1 MSRKITGR
9 EWVKM
14 AKKIF
19 IAATMQNDGKTTVSL
34 GLIAAL
40 KKRFGRI
47 GFIKPIGQ
55 RYLLEQGYKVDED
68 SVLIEEVFGIKC
80 NIKDMSPIAIDRGFT
95 ERFIE
100 KGAEEDHVKQI
111 TEAYERISAD
121 NDLVI
126 IEGTGHAG
134 VGSVLNLS
142 NATVAKLLG
151 ADVLLISSGGVGKPI
166 DEIMLNKALFDKE
179 GVNIAGVVVNKVLP
193 EKYERIAT
201 LVKKGLEQK
210 GLNVFGVLPYQK
222 ILDIPT
228 MREIKEELM
237 IHTLYEG
244 DSFDRPV
251 ENVLIGAMN
260 VKDAMQFVGN
270 NTLMII
276 PGDRDDMIEAAC
288 RVQSGKLKKGC
299 RFSGLIISGGLM
311 PGRGTVSILSKSN
324 MPALITKEDTY
335 KIASRINSM
344 VVKLKPQDTEKIKII
359 VDMVEK
365 CLDID
370 KVIASLK

>member
-1 MSRKITGR
+1 
-9 EWVKM
+9 M

-40 KKRFGRI
+40 KKRFERI

-55 RYLLEQGYKVDED
+55 RYLVEQGYKVDED
-68 SVLIEEVFGIKC
+68 SILIEEVFGIKC
-80 NIKDMSPIAIDRGFT
+80 NIKDMSPIAIERGFT

-100 KGAEEDHVKQI
+100 KGAEEDHAGQI
-111 TEAYERISAD
+111 TDACERISRD
-121 NDLVI
+121 NDLMI

-142 NATVAKLLG
+142 NAAVAKLLG

-193 EKYERIAT
+193 EKYERIST

-210 GLNVFGVLPYQK
+210 GLSVFGVLPYQK

-228 MREIKEELM
+228 MREIKEDLK
-237 IHTLYEG
+237 IQTLYEG
-244 DSFDRPV
+244 NSFDKPV

-260 VKDAMQFVGN
+260 VKDAMQFVRN

-276 PGDRDDMIEAAC
+276 PGDRDDMIAAVC
-288 RVQSGKLKKGC
+288 KVQSGKMKKGC
-299 RFSGLIISGGLM
+299 SFSGLIISGGIM
-311 PGRGTVSILSKSN
+311 PEEGSVKKLSKSN
-324 MPALITKEDTY
+324 VSVLITKEDTY
-335 KIASRINSM
+335 KIASRVHSM

-365 CLDID
+365 CIDID

>member
-1 MSRKITGR
+1 
-9 EWVKM
+9 M

-40 KKRFGRI
+40 KKRFDRI

-55 RYLLEQGYKVDED
+55 RYLVEQGYKVDED

-80 NIKDMSPIAIDRGFT
+80 NIKDMSPIAIERGFT

-100 KGAEEDHVKQI
+100 KGADENYAQQI
-111 TEAYERISAD
+111 TDAYEHVAKD

-142 NATVAKLLG
+142 NASVAKLLG

-166 DEIMLNKALFDKE
+166 DEMMLNRALFDKE
-179 GVNIAGVVVNKVLP
+179 GVKIAGVVVNKVLK
-193 EKYERIAT
+193 EKYERIT
-201 LVKKGLEQK
+201 KLVKKGLAQK
-210 GLNVFGVLPYQK
+210 DFNVFGVLPYQK
-222 ILDIPT
+222 VLDIPT
-228 MREIKEELM
+228 MREIREELN

-244 DSFDRPV
+244 DSFDKPV

-260 VKDAMQFVGN
+260 VKDALQFIRN
-270 NTLMII
+270 NSLMII

-288 RVQSGKLKKGC
+288 KIHQGKIKLKRDC
-299 RFSGLIISGGLM
+299 RVSGIIISGGLM
-311 PGRGTVSILSKSN
+311 PKRGSVNNLNKYKVPT
-324 MPALITKEDTY
+324 LITKEDTY
-335 KIASRINSM
+335 KIAARINSM
-344 VVKLKPQDTEKIKII
+344 VVKLKPQDAEKIKII
-359 VDMVEK
+359 VDMVED
-365 CLDID
+365 CIDID
-370 KVIASLK
+370 KIIASLK